1 MVLGH
6 NVYQGQ
12 RTQDVKITQDITF
25 ETMLLSNTTLEGLK
39 SSGFHKPSPIQLHGI
54 PLGKCGFDLL
64 LEAKSG
70 TGKTVVFTVI
80 ALEKININN
89 GLQAVILAPT
99 REIAAQICDVIK
111 QIGGQYTGLTIEVV
125 MGGLPVKEDIMKF
138 KKKVHIVVGSPGRL
152 HHLIRENHI
161 DVSTVRLLVL
171 DEADKLMEKSFR
183 ADIEY
188 IFSALPLQKQ
198 IIFSSATFP
207 EESKAFINEY
217 VQVSQHVC
225 PDSNSVLLG
234 ISQKVT
240 TVKHNINIIKQ
251 TQHRFEELLNILSKR
266 EFKQCLI
273 FCNYQARVTDV
284 YKMLKKAKWP
294 AEKLYGQQEQLD
306 RLEALKT
313 LQEYKCRILIAT
325 DLAARGIDSSHV
337 DLVVNF
343 EMPHDW
349 QTYLHRIGRAGRFG
363 AYGLAVTIIS
373 HQEETKFKQLLD
385 SMHFQL
391 DIRNFWNDEE
401 FQYNDDSKTPIGKPL
416 EHTMSLLNIDDDE
429 TPNEDSYSEIWNTL
443 VGETICNDNAIETFD
458 MLCSSFMET
467 KYKTE
472 TFTAL
477 LDSFKNNED
486 ECIEDINEYQCL
498 AQKISIA
505 KYKQHRKQNNC
516 HNYVKT
522 ELEFDATSS
531 EEITQ
536 DYIEPK
542 FEITKRISNGT
553 NNKNKKFET
562 SQKISH
568 TKNSIHVYSEEI
580 QFESSQSKA
589 SPKSDRYVT
598 SRENSQRKSYTN
610 NEQYVSSEESDDN
623 GYNTASYDFKKSQC
637 NSANIENNTQ
647 HTRNN
652 KRSYNPRRHNEHLY
666 QLNEE
671 YVQWYNALKLRT
683 QQIEMAVYLHEMSQ
697 L

>member
-12 RTQDVKITQDITF
+12 RTQDVKIAQDITF

-39 SSGFHKPSPIQLHGI
+39 NSGFHKPSPIQLHGI

-70 TGKTVVFTVI
+70 TGKTAVFTVI
-80 ALEKININN
+80 ALEKINVNN

-125 MGGLPVKEDIMKF
+125 MGGLPVKEDITKF

-152 HHLIRENHI
+152 HHLIRDNHI
-161 DVSTVRLLVL
+161 NVSTVRLLVL

-240 TVKHNINIIKQ
+240 AVKHNSNIIKQ
-251 TQHRFEELLNILSKR
+251 TQHRFEELHNILSKR

-325 DLAARGIDSSHV
+325 DLAARGLDSSHV

-363 AYGLAVTIIS
+363 AYGVAVTIIS
-373 HQEETKFKQLLD
+373 HQEETKFKELLK

-401 FQYNDDSKTPIGKPL
+401 FKYNEDDSKTPIFIPL

-429 TPNEDSYSEIWNTL
+429 TPHKEICEIWNTL
-443 VGETICNDNAIETFD
+443 VGETTCNDNAIETFD
-458 MLCSSFMET
+458 MLCSSFLET
-467 KYKTE
+467 KDTIS
-472 TFTAL
+472 TFTDL
-477 LDSFKNNED
+477 LDSFQNNEE
-486 ECIEDINEYQCL
+486 ECIEDTNKYQCL
-498 AQKISIA
+498 AEKISIA
-505 KYKQHRKQNNC
+505 KYKQHRKQNSCLQDN
-516 HNYVKT
+516 HVKT
-522 ELEFDATSS
+522 ELEFEATSS

-536 DYIEPK
+536 DYNEPK
-542 FEITKRISNGT
+542 SEITRRLSNGT
-553 NNKNKKFET
+553 NNRNKKLEN
-562 SQKISH
+562 SQRKSYP
-568 TKNSIHVYSEEI
+568 KRVYSEEI
-580 QFESSQSKA
+580 QFESSQSKTC
-589 SPKSDRYVT
+589 PKSDRYVP
-598 SRENSQRKSYTN
+598 SRQNSHRKSYTK

-623 GYNTASYDFKKSQC
+623 GYNTASYDLKKSQC
-637 NSANIENNTQ
+637 NSANIQYNT
-647 HTRNN
+647 HYTRNN
-652 KRSYNPRRHNEHLY
+652 KPRRHNEHLY
-666 QLNEE
+666 QLTDE
-671 YVQWYNALKLRT
+671 YVQWYNTLKLRT
-683 QQIEMAVYLHEMSQ
+683 QQIEMAVYLNEMSQ

>member
-6 NVYQGQ
+6 NVSQGL

-25 ETMLLSNTTLEGLK
+25 ETMLLSISTLEGLK
-39 SSGFHKPSPIQLHGI
+39 NSGFHKPSPIQLHGI

-70 TGKTVVFTVI
+70 TGKTAVFTVI
-80 ALEKININN
+80 ALEKIDLNN
-89 GLQAVILAPT
+89 GLQAIILAPT

-111 QIGGQYTGLTIEVV
+111 QIGGQYIGLTIEVV

-152 HHLIRENHI
+152 HHLIRDSHI
-161 DVSTVRLLVL
+161 DVSAVRLLVL

-183 ADIEY
+183 PDIEC

-217 VQVSQHVC
+217 VKVSQHVC

-234 ISQKVT
+234 ISQRVT
-240 TVKHNINIIKQ
+240 TVKHNANIIRQ

-325 DLAARGIDSSHV
+325 DLAARGLDSSHV

-363 AYGLAVTIIS
+363 AYGLAVTIVTD
-373 HQEETKFKQLLD
+373 QEETKFKELLN

-391 DIRNFWNDEE
+391 DIRNFWNDEKFE
-401 FQYNDDSKTPIGKPL
+401 YNDDEPTTPVGMPL
-416 EHTMSLLNIDDDE
+416 EHTMSLLNIDDE

-443 VGETICNDNAIETFD
+443 VGEPLCSSNDIEPFD

-467 KYKTE
+467 KDTVE
-472 TFTAL
+472 TFTDL
-477 LDSFKNNED
+477 LDSFKNNLD
-486 ECIEDINEYQCL
+486 ENIDDMNEYHCL
-498 AQKISIA
+498 TQKISIA
-505 KYKQHRKQNNC
+505 KYKQHTKQNNFLANN
-516 HNYVKT
+516 HVKT
-522 ELEFDATSS
+522 ELEFEVVPS

-536 DYIEPK
+536 NDIEPK
-542 FEITKRISNGT
+542 SDVTRWKSN
-553 NNKNKKFET
+553 NRNKKLET
-562 SQKISH
+562 PTKKSH
-568 TKNSIHVYSEEI
+568 PKNVKHVYLKE
-580 QFESSQSKA
+580 QKLESSQSKA
-589 SPKSDRYVT
+589 CPKRERYVFPGDKK
-598 SRENSQRKSYTN
+598 RNNSQRKSYPQ
-610 NEQYVSSEESDDN
+610 NEHASPEESDDN

-637 NSANIENNTQ
+637 YSS
-647 HTRNN
+647 H
-652 KRSYNPRRHNEHLY
+652 SYNYSKHSYKSRSHNEY
-666 QLNEE
+666 QYLPDE
-671 YVQWYNALKLRT
+671 YVQWYNTLKLRT
-683 QQIEMAVYLHEMSQ
+683 QQIEMAVYLNEISQ

>member
-12 RTQDVKITQDITF
+12 RTQDVKIAQDITF

-39 SSGFHKPSPIQLHGI
+39 NSGFHKPSPIQLHGI

-70 TGKTVVFTVI
+70 TGKTAVFTVI
-80 ALEKININN
+80 ALEKINLNN

-125 MGGLPVKEDIMKF
+125 MGGLPVKEDITKF

-152 HHLIRENHI
+152 HHLIRDNHI

-207 EESKAFINEY
+207 KESKAFINEY

-234 ISQKVT
+234 ISQKMT
-240 TVKHNINIIKQ
+240 TVKHNTNIIKQ

-294 AEKLYGQQEQLD
+294 AERLYGQQEQLD

-325 DLAARGIDSSHV
+325 DLAARGLDSSHV

-343 EMPHDW
+343 EMPYDW
-349 QTYLHRIGRAGRFG
+349 QTYLHRIGRAGRYG

-373 HQEETKFKQLLD
+373 HQEETKFKELLN

-401 FQYNDDSKTPIGKPL
+401 FQYNEDDCKTPISIPL

-429 TPNEDSYSEIWNTL
+429 TPNKDSYSEIWNTL
-443 VGETICNDNAIETFD
+443 VGETTSNGNVIETFD

-467 KYKTE
+467 KDKIS
-472 TFTAL
+472 TFKDL
-477 LDSFKNNED
+477 LDSFQQNEE
-486 ECIEDINEYQCL
+486 ECIEDTNEYQCL

-505 KYKQHRKQNNC
+505 KYKQHRKQNSCLQDN
-516 HNYVKT
+516 HVKT
-522 ELEFDATSS
+522 ELEFEATSE

-542 FEITKRISNGT
+542 SEITKRKLNGT
-553 NNKNKKFET
+553 NNRNRQLET
-562 SQKISH
+562 SQRKSH
-568 TKNSIHVYSEEI
+568 TKNTKHAYSEEI

-589 SPKSDRYVT
+589 CRKSDRYVPP
-598 SRENSQRKSYTN
+598 QRKSYTK
-610 NEQYVSSEESDDN
+610 NEEYVSSEESDDN

-637 NSANIENNTQ
+637 YSANIQYNT
-647 HTRNN
+647 HYTRNN
-652 KRSYNPRRHNEHLY
+652 KYSYKPTTHNEDLY
-666 QLNEE
+666 QLTDE
-671 YVQWYNALKLRT
+671 YVQWYNTLKLRT
-683 QQIEMAVYLHEMSQ
+683 QQIEMAVYLNEMSQ